1 MPPSSATEQQ
11 EQTVPSSVTDEER
24 AFTAELSK
32 KAITVRAEPR
42 EGSRIED
49 DVYMSR
55 CDQYLHDALKKAKKP
70 KLADFERLFN
80 AFERHFLDSPDLHP
94 LYRTCLDDMANV
106 DTRLLMALNRYT
118 S

>member
-1 MPPSSATEQQ
+1 MPPSATKKQGREAS
-11 EQTVPSSVTDEER
+11 PPVTDEER

-42 EGSRIED
+42 EESRIED
-49 DVYMSR
+49 DVYMAR
-55 CDQYLHDALKKAKKP
+55 CDQFLHDALKKVKKP

-80 AFERHFLDSPDLHP
+80 AFERHFLDSPDQHP
-94 LYRTCLDDMANV
+94 LYKTCLNDMANF